1 MLGTK
6 ETKLHPVQEVLEKA
20 VDRLSEKNLSVALS
34 SLLVTHTSALSVQ
47 KHPEISPVYGRLDE
61 VLNRHGTNVE
71 EHFLSILFIDL
82 ISEVEIYLAT
92 LVRAV
97 IAKDPLKVGHFQ
109 IKLSEVL
116 EASSKDE
123 LISRAAETYLHG
135 VMFKKPLDYL
145 SDISNVLSI
154 DPNTVERAWPSYIEA
169 KARRDLGVHN
179 DWICNETYLR
189 KLKEAG
195 AHNESR
201 IGDRLRPTT
210 AYVRQLAESIDEIC
224 VRLASAVHEKHVGV

>member
-1 MLGTK
+1 MK
-6 ETKLHPVQEVLEKA
+6 SEVHPVQAVLEKA

-34 SLLVTHTSALSVQ
+34 ALLVTHTSGLAVNG
-47 KHPEISPVYGRLDE
+47 HPEVAPVYKQLDE
-61 VLNRHGTNVE
+61 VLNKHGTNVE

-97 IAKDPLKVGHFQ
+97 IAKDPLKVGNFQ
-109 IKLSEVL
+109 LKLAEVL
-116 EASSKDE
+116 EAESNDE
-123 LISRAAETYLHG
+123 LVARAAEIYLNG

-154 DPNTVERAWPSYIEA
+154 DDKTVEQAWPSYIEA

-195 AHNESR
+195 VLSESR
-201 IGDRLRPTT
+201 IGDKLRPTT
-210 AYVRQLAESIDEIC
+210 DYVRRLAGSIDEIC
-224 VRLASAVHEKHVGV
+224 VRLAEAVHAKHVGV